1 MPLPDGYELRDATLA
16 DLPAIAEMREAVG
29 WGVQEWA
36 LRAVIGQAD
45 ARCLV
50 VEAPDGSAAAVGS
63 GIVYGPIGFVGNMIV
78 AEAHRRLGLG
88 AAVLE
93 TITDFLTDAGCL
105 RLELNATSAGRPLY
119 ERHGFASVG
128 SSDVAHVPRT
138 APLTPAPD
146 LTVRAGDPAE
156 LDRLADFD
164 RPRFGG
170 DRRRILAAQ
179 LGEPGITL
187 LIAERGAQVTGYG
200 MLNPAAGRIGP
211 LLADRP
217 DVAAA
222 IVAQAFA
229 REPELAEI
237 RLNLRPGNVGGVA
250 WLAGIGVATEPWD
263 GFMAR
268 GTDVPRRPETIY
280 GIAIGALG

>member
-1 MPLPDGYELRDATLA
+1 MPLPDGYLLRDATLA

-36 LRAVIGQAD
+36 LRAVIGQTD
-45 ARCLV
+45 ARCLI
-50 VEAPDGSAAAVGS
+50 VEAPEGTAAAVGS
-63 GIVYGPIGFVGNMIV
+63 GIVYRPIGFVGNMIV
-78 AEAHRRLGLG
+78 AEAHRRRGLG
-88 AAVLE
+88 AVVLE
-93 TITDFLTDAGCL
+93 TISDFLADAGCT

-128 SSDVAHVPRT
+128 SSDVAHLPRT
-138 APLTPAPD
+138 APLAPASD
-146 LTVRAGDPAE
+146 VAVRAADASDLE
-156 LDRLADFD
+156 RVADYDRS
-164 RPRFGG
+164 RFGG

-179 LGEPGITL
+179 LAEPGITL
-187 LIAERGAQVTGYG
+187 LVAEREGRVSAYG

-211 LLADRP
+211 LLADGP

-222 IVAQAFA
+222 IVAEAFA

-237 RLNLRPGNVGGVA
+237 RLNLRPGNVEGVA
-250 WLAGIGVATEPWD
+250 WLASVGIATEPWD

-268 GTDVPRRPETIY
+268 GSDVPRRPETIY
-280 GIAIGALG
+280 GMAIGALG